1 MLVEEILINYV
12 KCSVC
17 PYAAY
22 GGVYVSFALFW
33 MWLIK
38 GQRPDQWDVIG
49 VVIILIGNGIIVFS
63 PHK

>member
-1 MLVEEILINYV
+1 
-12 KCSVC
+12 
-17 PYAAY
+17 
-22 GGVYVSFALFW
+22 